1 MLMQG
6 TEALREAKAA
16 GRALAAF
23 SVYNLETTQAVVAA
37 AERTGLPVLI
47 QAGSSAFAH
56 AGREPLARVAIE
68 AAAGSSVPIGVHL
81 DHCRDLEEIDVCLG
95 LGYTS
100 VMFDGSRLPFA
111 ENVELTRGAAE
122 RAHAAGAWVEGEL
135 GGVPGDEDTSESA
148 AAAAMT
154 DPAEAARFVAETGV
168 DVLAVAVGNV
178 HGLAAGVTLLDL
190 ERLGEIAAACPVPLV
205 LHGASGVD
213 RDVLRAAAAAGVVK
227 FNVNT
232 ELRRAFF
239 GALERD
245 LPADREGYAL
255 ARLLG
260 AARAEVAAAAAEIA
274 ALLADPAPAGEAIR

>member
-1 MLMQG
+1 MLMKG
-6 TEALREAKAA
+6 TEELAAAAAA

-37 AERTGLPVLI
+37 AERTELPILI

-56 AGREPLARVAIE
+56 AGREPLARIVLE
-68 AAAGSSVPIGVHL
+68 AAAAASVPVGVHL
-81 DHCRDLEEIDVCLG
+81 DHCRDLEEIDACLA

-100 VMFDGSRLPFA
+100 VMFDGSKLPFE
-111 ENVELTRGAAE
+111 ENVAQTRAAVE
-122 RAHAAGAWVEGEL
+122 RAHAAGAWAEGEI
-135 GGVPGDEDTSESA
+135 GGVPGDEDTSEA
-148 AAAAMT
+148 ALAAAMT
-154 DPAEAARFVAETGV
+154 DPEEAAIFVAETGV

-178 HGLAAGVTLLDL
+178 HGLAAGHPTRIDIDRL
-190 ERLGEIAAACPVPLV
+190 EEVAEACPVPLV

-213 RDVLRAAAAAGVVK
+213 RDVLRAAAAIGVVK

-239 GALERD
+239 DALDRD
-245 LPADREGYAL
+245 LATDRDGYAL

-260 AARAEVAAAAAEIA
+260 AARADVADVAAEIV
-274 ALLADPAPAGEAIR
+274 ALLAGKPVAEEAA

>member
-1 MLMQG
+1 MLMKG
-6 TEALREAKAA
+6 TEELREATAA

-47 QAGSSAFAH
+47 QAGSSAFSY
-56 AGREPLARVAIE
+56 AGREPLAHIALE
-68 AAAGSSVPIGVHL
+68 AAEASSVPIGVHL
-81 DHCRDLEEIDVCLG
+81 DHCRDLDELEACLE
-95 LGYTS
+95 LGYSS
-100 VMFDGSRLPFA
+100 VMFDGSKLPLE
-111 ENVELTRGAAE
+111 ENIELTRAAAE

-135 GGVPGDEDTSESA
+135 GGVPGEEDTSVSA
-148 AAAAMT
+148 MAAAMT
-154 DPAEAARFVAETGV
+154 DPTEAARFAAETGV

-178 HGLAAGVTLLDL
+178 HGLAAGVTRIDLD
-190 ERLGEIAAACPVPLV
+190 RLAEVAEACPVPLV

-239 GALERD
+239 DALDRD
-245 LPADREGYAL
+245 LATCREGYAL

-260 AARAEVAAAAAEIA
+260 AARDDVTEVAAEIA
-274 ALLADPAPAGEAIR
+274 ALLAGQAGSGEVL

>member
-1 MLMQG
+1 MLMRG
-6 TEALREAKAA
+6 TERLGEMAAA

-56 AGREPLARVAIE
+56 VGREPLARLAVE
-68 AAAGSSVPIGVHL
+68 AAADAAVPIGVHL
-81 DHCRDLEEIDVCLG
+81 DHCRDLAEIDACLA
-95 LGYTS
+95 LGYSS
-100 VMFDGSRLPFA
+100 VMFDGSALPFA
-111 ENVELTRGAAE
+111 ENVELTRAAAE

-135 GGVPGDEDTSESA
+135 GGVPGDEDTSEA
-148 AAAAMT
+148 ALAAAMT
-154 DPAEAARFVAETGV
+154 DPDEAARFVAETGV
-168 DVLAVAVGNV
+168 DLLAIAVGNV
-178 HGLAAGVTLLDL
+178 HGLAAGHPTRLDL
-190 ERLGEIAAACPVPLV
+190 DRLGEVAEACPVPLV

-213 RDVLRAAAAAGVVK
+213 RDVLRAAATAGVVK

-239 GALERD
+239 VALERD
-245 LPADREGYAL
+245 LEADREGFAL

-260 AARAEVAAAAAEIA
+260 SARADVATVAAEIA
-274 ALLADPAPAGEAIR
+274 ALLAGGTAMERAG

>member
-1 MLMQG
+1 MLMKG
-6 TEALREAKAA
+6 TEELREAAAA

-47 QAGSSAFAH
+47 GAGSSAFAH
-56 AGREPLARVAIE
+56 AGREPLARTALE
-68 AAAGSSVPIGVHL
+68 AAAAASVPVGVHL
-81 DHCRDLEEIDVCLG
+81 DHCRDLDEIDACLE
-95 LGYTS
+95 LGYSS
-100 VMFDGSRLPFA
+100 VMFDGSALSLE
-111 ENVELTRGAAE
+111 ENILRTRAAAE

-135 GGVPGDEDTSESA
+135 GGVPGDEDTSEAA

-154 DPAEAARFVAETGV
+154 DPEEAARFVAETGV

-178 HGLAAGVTLLDL
+178 HGLAAGVTRIDLD
-190 ERLGEIAAACPVPLV
+190 RLTAIADACPVPLV

-239 GALERD
+239 DALERD
-245 LPADREGYAL
+245 LPADRDGYAL

-260 AARAEVAAAAAEIA
+260 AARGDVAEVAAEIA
-274 ALLADPAPAGEAIR
+274 ALLAGRAAAEGAH

>member
-6 TEALREAKAA
+6 TEELRDAKAA

-47 QAGSSAFAH
+47 GAGSSAFAH
-56 AGREPLARVAIE
+56 AGREPLARTALE
-68 AAAGSSVPIGVHL
+68 AAAAASVPVGVHL
-81 DHCRDLEEIDVCLG
+81 DHCRDLDEIDACLE
-95 LGYTS
+95 LGYSS
-100 VMFDGSRLPFA
+100 VMFDGSKLSFA
-111 ENVELTRGAAE
+111 ENVEHTRAAAE

-135 GGVPGDEDTSESA
+135 GGVPGDEDTSEAA

-154 DPAEAARFVAETGV
+154 EPDEAARFVAETGV

-178 HGLAAGVTLLDL
+178 HGLAAGVTRIDLD
-190 ERLGEIAAACPVPLV
+190 RLTEVADACPVPLV

-239 GALERD
+239 DALERD
-245 LPADREGYAL
+245 LPADRDGYAL

-260 AARAEVAAAAAEIA
+260 AARADVAGVATEIAELLAGRTAAEGA
-274 ALLADPAPAGEAIR
+274 H

>member
-1 MLMQG
+1 MLMRG
-6 TEALREAKAA
+6 TEELERAAAA

-23 SVYNLETTQAVVAA
+23 SVYNLETTQAVVEA

-56 AGREPLARVAIE
+56 AGRAPLARIALE
-68 AAAGSSVPIGVHL
+68 AAATAAVPIGVHL
-81 DHCRDLEEIDVCLG
+81 DHCRDLDEIDACLE
-95 LGYTS
+95 LGYSS
-100 VMFDGSRLPFA
+100 VMFDGSGLPFE
-111 ENVELTRGAAE
+111 ENVERTAAAAG

-135 GGVPGDEDTSESA
+135 GGGPGHEDTSEA
-148 AAAAMT
+148 TAAAAMT
-154 DPAEAARFVAETGV
+154 DPAEAARFVRETGV
-168 DVLAVAVGNV
+168 DALAVAVGNV
-178 HGLAAGVTLLDL
+178 HGLAAGVTRIDLD
-190 ERLGEIAAACPVPLV
+190 RLGEVARACPVPLV

-239 GALERD
+239 AALERD

-260 AARAEVAAAAAEIA
+260 AARDDVTEVAAEIA
-274 ALLADPAPAGEAIR
+274 ALLAGRTAPGEVT

>member
-6 TEALREAKAA
+6 TEELREAKAA
-16 GRALAAF
+16 GHALAAF

-47 QAGSSAFAH
+47 GAGSSAFAH
-56 AGREPLARVAIE
+56 AGREPLARTALE
-68 AAAGSSVPIGVHL
+68 AAAASSVPVGVHL
-81 DHCRDLEEIDVCLG
+81 DHCRDLDEIDACLE
-95 LGYTS
+95 LGYSS
-100 VMFDGSRLPFA
+100 VMFDGSKLPFT
-111 ENVELTRGAAE
+111 ENVEHTRAAAE

-135 GGVPGDEDTSESA
+135 GGVPGDEDTSEA
-148 AAAAMT
+148 AAAATAMT
-154 DPAEAARFVAETGV
+154 DPEEAARFVDETGV

-178 HGLAAGVTLLDL
+178 HGLAAGVTRIDLD
-190 ERLGEIAAACPVPLV
+190 RLTAIADACPVPLV

-239 GALERD
+239 DALERD
-245 LPADREGYAL
+245 LPADRDGYAL

-260 AARAEVAAAAAEIA
+260 AARADVANVAAEIA
-274 ALLADPAPAGEAIR
+274 ALLAGRTVAEGAH